1 MTTRAL
7 GLLFAMVL
15 AGCQRPI
22 DLTYQPPAQPVRD
35 PLGIGRVIVTDER
48 GPTADTVGA
57 VMATDGKPQYLLT
70 VAPDTASVVQRA
82 FHDALAAR
90 GALAADPARARYDL
104 AVRVIELHGL
114 QYVTRQAEVDFVI
127 QLIDRRNGREV
138 YTGRVYTE
146 QRADDYM
153 TLRSQLLGSPTALAA
168 VTGQTLSAAID
179 RALDHDGLA
188 LAAR

>member
-1 MTTRAL
+1 M
-7 GLLFAMVL
+7 
-15 AGCQRPI
+15 
-22 DLTYQPPAQPVRD
+22 RD

-70 VAPDTASVVQRA
+70 VAPDTAAVVQRA

-114 QYVTRQAEVDFVI
+114 QYVTHQAEVDFVI
-127 QLIDRRNGREV
+127 QLVDRRTGREV

-168 VTGQTLSAAID
+168 VTGETLTAAID